1 MDTPELR
8 HQPVYKDERGVFS
21 PVSLYNYNDSLI
33 DKNWVQVNTSVSDY
47 KYTFRG
53 LHLQLSP
60 FEQTK
65 YLTVIKG
72 KILDF
77 VVNCNHLNKDYGKI
91 HVFEV
96 DENHAVLVPRGYAH
110 GLLTLED
117 NTIVQYL
124 VDSRYSF
131 DHEVSVQWN
140 TVPGLEQT
148 IKDLVPHFTES
159 YLTISDKDRD
169 GTDFKDVRV
178 I

>member
-77 VVNCNHLNKDYGKI
+77 VVKLC
-91 HVFEV
+91 
-96 DENHAVLVPRGYAH
+96 
-110 GLLTLED
+110 LLFHSIISSAE
-117 NTIVQYL
+117 
-124 VDSRYSF
+124 
-131 DHEVSVQWN
+131 SVIII
-140 TVPGLEQT
+140 L
-148 IKDLVPHFTES
+148 I
-159 YLTISDKDRD
+159 
-169 GTDFKDVRV
+169 
-178 I
+178 